1 MNKQQELMSLF
12 KEYIGKTSDTLYR
25 DIYIENSVVTDI
37 IKVMNTSFY
46 VLYHNR
52 LDELSNKFSKFVE
65 ECKDVD
71 YFPMFLIDT
80 DYSDTISEDKIKV
93 TIKDWVVSTLFTIR
107 IFLKEES
114 SSSSWQ
120 DSKILDIFQ
129 GLLNETIDREVN
141 NLNARKKPLTK
152 DEENLLTLISS
163 ISVYCVAEGLD
174 SPLGQREVNVAFK
187 EAINSCFSNCY
198 SNEKSIEFIT
208 NKCGKRLG
216 NKMKRLLNKVSISSI
231 SEYIL

>member
-12 KEYIGKTSDTLYR
+12 KEYIAKTSDTLYR
-25 DIYIENSVVTDI
+25 DIYMENSVITDI

-52 LDELSNKFSKFVE
+52 LDELSSKFSKFVE
-65 ECKDVD
+65 EYKNKE
-71 YFPMFLIDT
+71 YLTTFLLDT
-80 DYSDTISEDKIKV
+80 DYSELIDNDKIKV
-93 TIKDWVVSTLFTIR
+93 TTKDWVVSTLFIIR

-152 DEENLLTLISS
+152 EEDNLLCLISS
-163 ISVYCVAEGLD
+163 ISVYCVSEGLD

-187 EAINSCFSNCY
+187 EAINRCFSNCY
-198 SNEKSIEFIT
+198 DNDKTIEFI
-208 NKCGKRLG
+208 NSKCGKRLG